1 MVVIQEKQNLFC
13 GL

>member
-1 MVVIQEKQNLFC
+1 MVVIQEKQNTFC